1 MQILLVRDAQSPVRQ
16 IEITPWRLIKWC
28 GLLVVLLAIL
38 NVFANWLL
46 EVDGVGVTAGR
57 IEWSA

>member
-28 GLLVVLLAIL
+28 GLLVLLLAIL
-38 NVFANWLL
+38 NVFVYLLL
-46 EVDGVGVTAGR
+46 EAIGLK
-57 IEWSA
+57 